1 MPRRVMP
8 PLLLPLV
15 IAYNIVA
22 SEFGHEAD
30 AIAIAREEYSALQI
44 AESLTIFWKS
54 LFNVSDPLARRRPSN
69 TQHPL

>member
-1 MPRRVMP
+1 MKSVEISMPRRVMP

-30 AIAIAREEYSALQI
+30 AIAIAREE
-44 AESLTIFWKS
+44 
-54 LFNVSDPLARRRPSN
+54 
-69 TQHPL
+69 